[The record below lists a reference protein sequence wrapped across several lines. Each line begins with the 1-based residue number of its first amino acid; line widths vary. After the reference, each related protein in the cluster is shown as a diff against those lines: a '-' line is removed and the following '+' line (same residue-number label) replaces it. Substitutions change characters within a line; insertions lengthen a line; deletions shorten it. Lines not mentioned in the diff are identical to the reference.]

1 MASCRQR
8 GSPLAKGDPVGIS
21 GLDPRILA
29 FSTPENAPTEIP
41 PWVEKEAKKN
51 KCHKNHPK
59 KKVRALPF
67 LLAR

>member
-1 MASCRQR
+1 M
-8 GSPLAKGDPVGIS
+8 GIS

-29 FSTPENAPTEIP
+29 FSTPENAPTKIP